1 MRRTLAL
8 VLTAGV
14 ACSVVYLSGCAAAP
28 RQRPVKMGP
37 VDAGAGS
44 LEAAR
49 RELEG
54 TWVLQT
60 LEVVNTAGTF
70 EPVKASGTLAY
81 DAYSNLEIHGKIDD
95 ARLQKAIVLEFTGRI
110 VIDPA
115 KRVFY
120 PADVEAGPQVEASK
134 LAPIGLDKVR
144 KYEVAGERLV
154 VTYQDASGKPTA
166 KTTWRRRAADDHAVT
181 RAAK

>member
-1 MRRTLAL
+1 MRRTLAPA
-8 VLTAGV
+8 VV
-14 ACSVVYLSGCAAAP
+14 ACLACSWLCVAGCAPSP

-49 RELEG
+49 RDLEG

-60 LEVVNTAGTF
+60 LEIVNPSGGF
-70 EPVKASGTLAY
+70 ESVKASGTLAY
-81 DAYSNLEIHGKIDD
+81 DAYSNLQINGKIDD
-95 ARLQKAIVLEFTGRI
+95 PRLQKSIPLDFNGRV
-110 VIDPA
+110 VIDPS
-115 KRVFY
+115 KREFY
-120 PADVEAGPQVEASK
+120 PADIEAGPKVDTAK

-144 KYEVAGERLV
+144 KFEIAGDRLV

-166 KTTWRRRAADDHAVT
+166 KTTWRRRAA
-181 RAAK
+181 

>member
-1 MRRTLAL
+1 MRRTLSL

-14 ACSVVYLSGCAAAP
+14 ACSGAYVAGCAPSP

-37 VDAGAGS
+37 VDTGAGS

-60 LEVVNTAGTF
+60 LEIANTTGTF

-95 ARLQKAIVLEFTGRI
+95 PRLQKAIVLDFTGRI
-110 VIDPA
+110 VIDAA

-120 PADVEAGPQVEASK
+120 PADVDAGPQVDASK
-134 LAPIGLDKVR
+134 LAAIGLDKVR
-144 KYEVAGERLV
+144 KYEVAGDRLV
-154 VTYQDASGKPTA
+154 VTYQDTSGKPTA
-166 KTTWRRRAADDHAVT
+166 RTTWRRGAAD
-181 RAAK
+181 